1 MSAYFNAPLRVPSG
15 ATLDVIG
22 TALLK
27 GTSNVTGNLD
37 VLTSGN
43 LNLYGVGSN
52 ALTLKSAADGSSFT
66 LTLPSGVGSAN
77 QVLTTDGSTGAL
89 SWTTPAAAGTVYSN
103 AIVESNEG
111 NILFS
116 TLAGSANIAV
126 DTANTIVFTVGTANV
141 TVSQSAVN
149 VYQNTDSSNSTTGAL
164 VVTGGVG
171 IGGNV
176 NVALNANVGL
186 NLDVVGNVNIL
197 STEGTTSGNTGALIV
212 GGGAGFG
219 GNVYVTGETY
229 AQGNVYIFSGTDSA
243 NTTSGALIVGGGAGI
258 AGNLYATT
266 INSVSN
272 VVVGSELFVT
282 GNGIFDGRFIQSV
295 DEITTESSNAAAATN
310 IWTGGYKT
318 VKHLVPT
325 TLNDTYYE
333 ALGGDI
339 TNGQM
344 LHLFYTSNITNN
356 SRVDF
361 GASGVYTGGG
371 AAQYLTFTNVGQSA
385 TLIYLQSTLG
395 NGWRIINSGAQVS

>member
-1 MSAYFNAPLRVPSG
+1 MSAYFNAPLRVPLD

-27 GTSNVTGNLD
+27 GTSNVIGNLD
-37 VLTSGN
+37 VLSSGN

-52 ALTLKSAADGSSFT
+52 VTSLKTAADGSSYT
-66 LTLPSGVGSAN
+66 LTLPVDVGLAN
-77 QVLTTDGSTGAL
+77 QVLTTDGSTGEL
-89 SWTTPAAAGTVYSN
+89 SWTTITPSGTVYSN
-103 AIVESNEG
+103 TIAESNNG
-111 NILFS
+111 DIILS
-116 TLAGSANIAV
+116 TLEGAAYIGVDSANI
-126 DTANTIVFTVGTANV
+126 IVFNVGTTNV
-141 TVSQSAVN
+141 TVSQSTVN
-149 VYQNTDSSNSTTGAL
+149 IYHNTDSTDAISGAL

-171 IGGNV
+171 VGGNV
-176 NVALNANVGL
+176 NVGLNANIGL

-197 STEGTTSGNTGALIV
+197 STEGTISGNTGALIV
-212 GGGAGFG
+212 GGGVGIG
-219 GNVYVTGETY
+219 GNVYVNGETY
-229 AQGNVYIFSGTDSA
+229 SQGNVYIFSSEDAS
-243 NTTSGALIVGGGAGI
+243 NSTTGSLIVGGGAGI
-258 AGNLYATT
+258 SGNLYATT
-266 INSVSN
+266 INSVAN

-295 DEITTESSNAAAATN
+295 DEITTESGNPAAATN
-310 IWTGGYKT
+310 IWTSGYKT
-318 VKHLVPT
+318 VKHLLPT

-339 TNGQM
+339 VNGQM